1 MDILTWIVV
10 GLIAGLL
17 ASFVVGGIGRGLIG
31 DILVGV
37 SGAFIG
43 GFIFKSANLQTPF
56 DGLPGTIF
64 VAFCGSVLLLFV
76 IRLVQSR
83 RGTIT

>member
-1 MDILTWIVV
+1 MIV
-10 GLIAGLL
+10 GLIAGML
-17 ASFVVGGIGRGLIG
+17 ASFVVGGVGRGIIG

-37 SGAFIG
+37 VGAFVG
-43 GFIFKSANLQTPF
+43 GTIFQYANLQTPF
-56 DGLPGTIF
+56 DGLPGTVF

-83 RGTIT
+83 RGKTIA